1 MYLSVRQHDQL
12 RTVVMNVE
20 IPLRTY
26 IASTIL
32 KKFASC
38 DAFTTVLQE
47 MDLLQCQVF
56 DHQVINTFMGQ
67 FKKNPSRIFGV
78 LEDIQA
84 NAIAKDSK
92 EEIYIPKVAELY
104 TLVMIFRDSFQGLF
118 LRFKDDFTFQ
128 SQFSKYR
135 YIRNKLS
142 HPNYKSIEK
151 SDMDIVLDFILTT
164 CSFLNTSDT
173 QLFQEKSYSDMLF
186 ELRVLQEASQ
196 EIPIGIH
203 NISDIP
209 FPDMRIVC
217 RENEISFLKEFIYG
231 KPGALRKKASLS
243 VFGYG
248 GVGKTALV
256 LETIKEVIR
265 DIRDKNV
272 TNNYTPSFLL
282 FFSAKEEALSLSYT
296 SGAITRMNLCSCFHT
311 ADELISE
318 IYIILGIDSFVGFN
332 NAGLIIIDNLETLSD
347 KERLKIKDF
356 IQFSS
361 PQQIQYIITSRNEE
375 HYEERLKLAGFS
387 DYISGEQFISSYIE
401 ENDITLELTA
411 SDMRLLL
418 DISKGNT
425 LVLVLSLLRLGM
437 NLTSLQGI
445 AQDITNPVSIKK
457 IDSEMQSL
465 PPSGFNIISEFMFK
479 NTFLEIEDL
488 FSSEKENIYSVLKL
502 FAIHQGELDL
512 YTVTELTGIPYVKAL
527 SIIDILCKYLIIEHH
542 ADFYSLNQFAE
553 KYIIQRFLPD
563 AETLRRVTAD
573 IELNLRK
580 IRADLETLEYD
591 IKRNDILKRIIR
603 DWAIITNGDKIAAA
617 KAYSLY
623 GIAKRACSAE
633 SRFKIEHALT
643 EVISELDG
651 IEKNTMHPY
660 IKFPRAR
667 ILLLIHNSKYL
678 DIDLI
683 PKIITAYDETIWVI
697 KQNSLYSSVKLT
709 KSYASVL
716 WLYGTLLYDQ
726 NDLESYHKAARYL
739 EEAQAVFEQQTDRS
753 DEYFQ
758 CLVRLGR
765 VYLMIYIK
773 SETHDVIYLRRAR
786 TISSKLLREKQLNYI
801 TRKHAN
807 QLSTDLS
814 NIKL

>member
-318 IYIILGIDSFVGFN
+318 IYIILGID
-332 NAGLIIIDNLETLSD
+332 
-347 KERLKIKDF
+347 
-356 IQFSS
+356 
-361 PQQIQYIITSRNEE
+361 
-375 HYEERLKLAGFS
+375 
-387 DYISGEQFISSYIE
+387 
-401 ENDITLELTA
+401 
-411 SDMRLLL
+411 
-418 DISKGNT
+418 
-425 LVLVLSLLRLGM
+425 
-437 NLTSLQGI
+437 
-445 AQDITNPVSIKK
+445 
-457 IDSEMQSL
+457 
-465 PPSGFNIISEFMFK
+465 
-479 NTFLEIEDL
+479 
-488 FSSEKENIYSVLKL
+488 
-502 FAIHQGELDL
+502 
-512 YTVTELTGIPYVKAL
+512 
-527 SIIDILCKYLIIEHH
+527 
-542 ADFYSLNQFAE
+542 
-553 KYIIQRFLPD
+553 
-563 AETLRRVTAD
+563 
-573 IELNLRK
+573 
-580 IRADLETLEYD
+580 
-591 IKRNDILKRIIR
+591 
-603 DWAIITNGDKIAAA
+603 
-617 KAYSLY
+617 
-623 GIAKRACSAE
+623 
-633 SRFKIEHALT
+633 
-643 EVISELDG
+643 
-651 IEKNTMHPY
+651 
-660 IKFPRAR
+660 
-667 ILLLIHNSKYL
+667 
-678 DIDLI
+678 
-683 PKIITAYDETIWVI
+683 
-697 KQNSLYSSVKLT
+697 
-709 KSYASVL
+709 
-716 WLYGTLLYDQ
+716 
-726 NDLESYHKAARYL
+726 
-739 EEAQAVFEQQTDRS
+739 
-753 DEYFQ
+753 
-758 CLVRLGR
+758 
-765 VYLMIYIK
+765 
-773 SETHDVIYLRRAR
+773 
-786 TISSKLLREKQLNYI
+786 
-801 TRKHAN
+801 
-807 QLSTDLS
+807 
-814 NIKL
+814 